1 MWSSS
6 SSLALGAHVDLT
18 HGYSSGMSKRDRR
31 IVVTGLGVVSPLGL
45 SLDDFWT
52 NLATGTSGIGPIESF
67 ATTGLPLHHAAEAR
81 GFTGSIDDFG
91 PLEGEKK
98 KAIRKG
104 LKVMCRESQM
114 GVAAAQRALHDA
126 GDVFAHH
133 PPERIGCVFGSDYM
147 LTVPEDFTAAVAAC
161 RAADGSFDFS
171 RWASDGMP
179 KLNPLWLLKYLP
191 NMPASHIAIY
201 NDLRGPSNS
210 ITIREASGHLA
221 LGEATDTIQRG
232 MADVMVTGATGT
244 RVHPM
249 KTVHAIQSEQVAM
262 TTGPDDLPATWS
274 RPFDRERRGM
284 VLGEGAAVLILE
296 ALDHA
301 ERRGATILAEVV
313 GHGASCVADRGGTGR
328 RRQALT
334 QAYSTALKRSKI
346 APQDLGHVHAN
357 GISTTLGDRDE
368 AEALGEVLAS
378 SMSQV
383 PVVAAKSHFGNLGA
397 GSGLVEC
404 VASILAMRRGELFP
418 LLNFAQADEAC
429 PVRAAVRGDTAGSS
443 FVSASVTPQGQA
455 AAVVFRA

>member
-1 MWSSS
+1 
-6 SSLALGAHVDLT
+6 
-18 HGYSSGMSKRDRR
+18 MSKRDRR

-45 SLDDFWT
+45 SLDDFWA
-52 NLATGTSGIGPIESF
+52 NLASGTSGMGPIESF

-114 GVAAAQRALHDA
+114 GVAAAQRAIHDA

-147 LTVPEDFTAAVAAC
+147 LTVPEDFTVAVAAC
-161 RAADGSFDFS
+161 RADDGSFDFN
-171 RWASDGMP
+171 RWATDGMP

-232 MADVMVTGATGT
+232 MADIMVTGATGT

-249 KTVHAIQSEQVAM
+249 KTVHAIQSEQVALP
-262 TTGPDDLPATWS
+262 TGPDDSPATWS
-274 RPFDRERRGM
+274 RPFDRDRRGM

-301 ERRGATILAEVV
+301 ERRGARILAEVV

-328 RRQALT
+328 RRQALAR
-334 QAYSTALKRSKI
+334 AYGAALTRSKI
-346 APQDLGHVHAN
+346 APQELGHVHAN
-357 GISTTLGDRDE
+357 GISTTLGDREE
-368 AEALGEVLAS
+368 AEALGDVLGNAVRD
-378 SMSQV
+378 V

-404 VASILAMRRGELFP
+404 VASILAMGRGEIFP
-418 LLNFAQADEAC
+418 LLNFERTDEAC
-429 PVRAAVRGDTAGSS
+429 LIRPAKKGDQAGSS
-443 FVSASVTPQGQA
+443 FISASVTPQGQA
-455 AAVVFRA
+455 AAVAFRA

>member
-1 MWSSS
+1 
-6 SSLALGAHVDLT
+6 
-18 HGYSSGMSKRDRR
+18 MSKRDRR

-52 NLATGTSGIGPIESF
+52 NLRSGTSGVGPIESF

-81 GFTGSIDDFG
+81 GFTGNIDDFG
-91 PLEGEKK
+91 PLDGEKK

-133 PPERIGCVFGSDYM
+133 APERIGCVFGSDYM
-147 LTVPEDFTAAVAAC
+147 LTVPEDFTVAVAAC
-161 RAADGSFDFS
+161 RAEDGSFDFT

-191 NMPASHIAIY
+191 NMPASHIDIY

-262 TTGPDDLPATWS
+262 TTGSNDEPATWS
-274 RPFDRERRGM
+274 RPFDRDRRGM

-328 RRQALT
+328 RREALAR
-334 QAYSTALKRSKI
+334 AYGTALRRANI
-346 APQDLGHVHAN
+346 APADLGHIHAN
-357 GISTTLGDRDE
+357 GISTTLGDQDE
-368 AEALGEVLAS
+368 AAAIGEVLGTSAS
-378 SMSQV
+378 RV
-383 PVVAAKSHFGNLGA
+383 PLVAAKSHFGNLGA

-404 VASILAMRRGELFP
+404 VASILALRHGELFP
-418 LLNFAQADEAC
+418 LLNFENPDGAC
-429 PVRAAVRGDTAGSS
+429 AIRAAARGDKPGSS
-443 FVSASVTPQGQA
+443 FISASVTPQGQA

>member
-1 MWSSS
+1 
-6 SSLALGAHVDLT
+6 
-18 HGYSSGMSKRDRR
+18 MSKRDRR

-45 SLDDFWT
+45 SLDDFWG
-52 NLATGTSGIGPIESF
+52 NLASGTSGIGPIESF

-161 RAADGSFDFS
+161 RADDGSFDFA
-171 RWASDGMP
+171 RWATDGMP

-221 LGEATDTIQRG
+221 IGEATDTIQRG

-262 TTGPDDLPATWS
+262 MNGPDDAPATWS
-274 RPFDRERRGM
+274 RPFDRDRRGM

-296 ALDHA
+296 AFDHA
-301 ERRGATILAEVV
+301 ERRGAKILAEVV
-313 GHGASCVADRGGTGR
+313 GHGASCVAARGGTGR
-328 RRQALT
+328 RRQALAK
-334 QAYSTALKRSKI
+334 AYGAALIRSKI

-368 AEALGEVLAS
+368 AEALGDAFGIGVRD
-378 SMSQV
+378 V

-404 VASILAMRRGELFP
+404 VASILALRRAELFP
-418 LLNFAQADEAC
+418 LLNFEHIDGDC
-429 PVRAAVRGDTAGSS
+429 PIRPAKQGDRAGSS
-443 FVSASVTPQGQA
+443 FISASVTPQGQA

>member
-1 MWSSS
+1 MSSS
-6 SSLALGAHVDLT
+6 SSNLVSGAHVEVT

-45 SLDDFWT
+45 SLDEFWT
-52 NLATGTSGIGPIESF
+52 NLTSGTSGIGPIESF
-67 ATTGLPLHHAAEAR
+67 ATAGLPLHHAAEAR

-133 PPERIGCVFGSDYM
+133 APERIGCVFGSDYM

-161 RAADGSFDFS
+161 RADDGSFDFT

-249 KTVHAIQSEQVAM
+249 KTVHAIQNEQIAM
-262 TTGPDDLPATWS
+262 ATGPDDAPATWS
-274 RPFDRERRGM
+274 RPFDRQRRGM

-301 ERRGATILAEVV
+301 ERRGARILAEVV
-313 GHGASCVADRGGTGR
+313 GYGASCVADRGGSGR
-328 RRQALT
+328 RRQALAR
-334 QAYSTALKRSKI
+334 AYGTALRRSKI
-346 APQDLGHVHAN
+346 DPGELGHIHAN
-357 GISTTLGDRDE
+357 GISTTLGDQDE
-368 AEALGEVLAS
+368 ANALADVVGTMAS
-378 SMSQV
+378 QT

-404 VASILAMRRGELFP
+404 VASILALHRGELFP
-418 LLNFAQADEAC
+418 LLNFEHTDDAC
-429 PVRAAVRGDTAGSS
+429 PIRPARHGDKAGSS
-443 FVSASVTPQGQA
+443 FISASVTPQGQA
-455 AAVVFRA
+455 AAVAFRA